1 MEKARKSRSETSR
14 AAKDG
19 NGPIMFKVTRGGKR
33 TNYKVNS
40 GYGYFIPAL
49 RNAGNLAQVAEVVEA
64 GISSSQIQPIIDY
77 LDLKV
82 PEIAKA
88 AAVSASTV
96 SRWDPESSIGISGSS
111 QFFRID
117 EIIKKGVDL
126 FGGLDELKSWLT
138 LPNTALGNVAPATL
152 LTSLI
157 GIELVDEALD
167 ALHYGNVM

>member
-1 MEKARKSRSETSR
+1 MEKTRKSRSEARTTR
-14 AAKDG
+14 DG

-33 TNYKVNS
+33 TNYKVNA
-40 GYGYFIPAL
+40 GYGYLIPAF
-49 RNAGNLAQVAEVVEA
+49 RKAGNLAEVAEVVES
-64 GISSSQIQPIIDY
+64 GISSREIQPIIEY
-77 LDLKV
+77 LEMKIPD
-82 PEIAKA
+82 IAKA
-88 AAVSASTV
+88 AAVSTSTV
-96 SRWDPESSIGISGSS
+96 SRWDADSSIGAPGSN

-138 LPNTALGNVAPATL
+138 IPNTALGNVAPAML
-152 LTSLI
+152 LTSRI